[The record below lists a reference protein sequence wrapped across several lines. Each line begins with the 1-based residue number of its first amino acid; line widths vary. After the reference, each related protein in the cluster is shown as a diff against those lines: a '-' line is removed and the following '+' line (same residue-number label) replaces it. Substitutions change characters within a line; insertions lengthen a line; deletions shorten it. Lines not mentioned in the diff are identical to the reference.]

1 MFLQQV
7 ARWKSKKRRRFRLQT
22 NKKKKFTCTQL
33 THEHILSERS
43 HIDLFLTQM
52 HQQNHIYNKYNKL
65 DTDPMHSQAS
75 SLWYPILNYHCTV
88 GQRLLWLT
96 HSSFSARRDQC
107 NESYVPYLSRLC
119 TVMSVIH
126 FPEEIIMLYPIF

>member
-22 NKKKKFTCTQL
+22 NIKKKFTCTQL

-43 HIDLFLTQM
+43 HIDLFLTQV

-75 SLWYPILNYHCTV
+75 SLWYPILNYHWPHVTV
-88 GQRLLWLT
+88 YQIFTIFANYSKVLFILPKSWPWVFYST
-96 HSSFSARRDQC
+96 HPDMKYQSCLQI
-107 NESYVPYLSRLC
+107 
-119 TVMSVIH
+119 VMATFI
-126 FPEEIIMLYPIF
+126 